1 MAVSVPV
8 RTFVRLKVRLT
19 VNGLRGQTWR
29 VALFVLGIVL
39 AFSMAVGGYA
49 IFAVPGLLDDER
61 LAQIMITLGGAGLV
75 LGWLFLPLVFFGV
88 DESLD
93 PARFAL
99 LPLDRRTLIGGL
111 FVASMAGVPAI
122 ATLLATF
129 GTVDSA
135 LRLGGPLAGLAQLA
149 GVVLGLLLCAALS
162 RSVTSA
168 FATALRSRRARDL
181 ATVLLAVSAALLG
194 PLQIFALAGAQN
206 ADWDRVAQV
215 AQVVGWTPLGAPYSL
230 GLEVAAGRA
239 WAVPVK
245 LLIVL
250 ASILGLLWWWSATL
264 ERAMLGTAA
273 TRASGRVRTSSERS
287 PVSRLVFRW
296 LPPTRF
302 GALVSR
308 ELRYWWRETRR
319 RASLITL
326 TVVGVFLPVMLTV
339 TGGGTGGILL
349 FIGAL
354 AAVSLANQ
362 FGFEG
367 SAYAANLVAGVPGRV
382 EIQSRAAAYSVYVV
396 PLLIL
401 ISVTV
406 GVVSGRPSG
415 AFPLLGTLLA
425 SYGIGLAVVLPVSV
439 RGAYA
444 LPDTANPF
452 AMSSGGGVAKGL
464 LTFGALFAAIVA
476 TIPLQVVAYLVPDV
490 WAWAGLPVGIV
501 YGGVAYFV
509 GSRVAGDLL
518 DRRMPELL
526 AAVTPNR

>member
-1 MAVSVPV
+1 
-8 RTFVRLKVRLT
+8 
-19 VNGLRGQTWR
+19 
-29 VALFVLGIVL
+29 
-39 AFSMAVGGYA
+39 
-49 IFAVPGLLDDER
+49 
-61 LAQIMITLGGAGLV
+61 
-75 LGWLFLPLVFFGV
+75 
-88 DESLD
+88 
-93 PARFAL
+93 
-99 LPLDRRTLIGGL
+99 
-111 FVASMAGVPAI
+111 
-122 ATLLATF
+122 
-129 GTVDSA
+129 
-135 LRLGGPLAGLAQLA
+135 
-149 GVVLGLLLCAALS
+149 
-162 RSVTSA
+162 
-168 FATALRSRRARDL
+168 
-181 ATVLLAVSAALLG
+181 
-194 PLQIFALAGAQN
+194 
-206 ADWDRVAQV
+206 V

-230 GLEVAAGRA
+230 GVDVAAGRA

-250 ASILGLLWWWSATL
+250 VSILGLLWWWAATL
-264 ERAMLGTAA
+264 ERAMLGTAE
-273 TRASGRVRTSSERS
+273 TRASGRVRTSAERS
-287 PVSRLVFRW
+287 PVHRLIFRW

-339 TGGGTGGILL
+339 TGGGTGGILV

-367 SAYAANLVAGVPGRV
+367 SAYAANIVAGVPGRV
-382 EIQSRAAAYSVYVV
+382 EIQSRAAAYSVYVI
-396 PLLIL
+396 PLMIL

-406 GVVSGRPSG
+406 SVVSGRPAG
-415 AFPLLGTLLA
+415 LFPLLGTLLA
-425 SYGIGLAVVLPVSV
+425 SYGVGLAVVLPVSV

-452 AMSSGGGVAKGL
+452 AMSSGGGMAKGL
-464 LTFGALFAAIVA
+464 FTFAALFTAIVA
-476 TIPLQVVAYLVPDV
+476 TIPLQVAAYLLPEF
-490 WAWAGLPVGIV
+490 WLWAGLPIGLV
-501 YGGVAYFV
+501 YGGVAYLV